1 MLKTVSNAATSRQ
14 PAPAARNLLVD
25 TTDQMPA
32 NPVPV
37 PVSRTPEPSTSSSEK
52 WQAYVNRGI
61 DKDDAQYMQK
71 AREEQAKF
79 GKVFRNTPPAVG
91 SSKPAKLVEISPEK
105 KAVSKNANLLI
116 DLDLDL
122 GQAPPPMNGQQSYA
136 TSSRSKGKAVAKA
149 NMSLLD

>member
-1 MLKTVSNAATSRQ
+1 MQRHHVNQ
-14 PAPAARNLLVD
+14 PLPHGIFLSTLL
-25 TTDQMPA
+25 TRCL
-32 NPVPV
+32 
-37 PVSRTPEPSTSSSEK
+37 RTPYQCQSQGHQSLRLAQARSGRPMSMGVSTRTMLNTCK
-52 WQAYVNRGI
+52 
-61 DKDDAQYMQK
+61 K